1 MANTSPATADITVL
15 PIGRE
20 GASVGDILVE
30 ISRHLEKQDKVRFEM
45 HAMGTSL
52 EGDVDDIF
60 RLAAELHQIPFGSGL
75 PRVYTVLKVDQRN
88 DKAQTLESKV
98 ESVTRRL

>member
-1 MANTSPATADITVL
+1 MAEKQIATADLTVL

-30 ISRHLEKQDKVRFEM
+30 IQHHLEAQDKVRFEM

-52 EGDVDDIF
+52 EGDVDEIF
-60 RLAAELHQIPFGSGL
+60 RLAAELHRLPLEAGL
-75 PRVYTVLKVDQRN
+75 PRVYTVLKVDQRT
-88 DKAQTLESKV
+88 DKPQTLESKV

>member
-1 MANTSPATADITVL
+1 MATADITVL

-30 ISRHLEKQDKVRFEM
+30 VRRRLEQQDRVRFEM

-52 EGDVDDIF
+52 EGEAADIF
-60 RLAAELHQIPFGSGL
+60 ALAADLHQVPLTTGV
-75 PRVYTVLKVDQRN
+75 PRVYTILKVDQRS
-88 DKAQTLESKV
+88 DREQSLADKV
-98 ESVTRRL
+98 ESVERRLA

>member
-1 MANTSPATADITVL
+1 MATADITVL

-30 ISRHLEKQDKVRFEM
+30 VRRRLEGQDRVRFEM

-52 EGDVDDIF
+52 EGSAEDIF
-60 RLAAELHQIPFGSGL
+60 ALAADLHEIPFAGGI
-75 PRVYTVLKVDQRN
+75 PRVYTILKVDQRSDREQGLA
-88 DKAQTLESKV
+88 DKVDSV
-98 ESVTRRL
+98 ERRLG